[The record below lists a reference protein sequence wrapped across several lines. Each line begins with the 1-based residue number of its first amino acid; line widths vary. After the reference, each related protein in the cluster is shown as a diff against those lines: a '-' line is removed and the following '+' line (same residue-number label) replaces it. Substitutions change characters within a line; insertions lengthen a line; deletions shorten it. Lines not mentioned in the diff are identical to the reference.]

1 MIYMVKYLMDSWTT
15 FEIITILVF
24 IVFSAFFSLSETA
37 ILSVGKIRIRHIAEM
52 GDKNAK
58 RVVRLHENPEQFLTA
73 ILIGNNIVNIS
84 ASVLATDA
92 ALRIFGN
99 SGIAIATGVMTL
111 LILVFGE
118 VIPKTLASRNAE
130 NIAMMVVNPIIIV
143 INILRPIVWF
153 LTTIVNSMILLFGGK
168 EHVKHPFVTEE
179 LINMMLKV
187 GEKEGTIEKHESEI
201 ISNVFD
207 FTDEKAHGVMT
218 PRENIVCIEESETL
232 DTALKLINESGHSRI
247 PVYRKDFDNMIGMI
261 YAKDFLKFRDY
272 ELGRTRVREIL
283 RPLLIV
289 KAGRGISSVM
299 KELQQKKMVI
309 SIVVDSNMK
318 VIGLVSIE
326 DILEELVG
334 EIFDE
339 YDVEAEKSQAG
350 TQNRIKGCNT

>member
-1 MIYMVKYLMDSWTT
+1 MRYKVKYLMDSWIT
-15 FEIITILVF
+15 FEIVLILIL
-24 IVFSAFFSLSETA
+24 IVFSAFFSLSEA
-37 ILSVGKIRIRHIAEM
+37 ALLSVGKIRIRHLAES
-52 GDKNAK
+52 GDHNAK
-58 RVVRLHENPEQFLTA
+58 QVVRLLENPERFLAA

-92 ALRIFGN
+92 ALRYFGD
-99 SGIAIATGVMTL
+99 SGLAIATGVMTL
-111 LILVFGE
+111 FILVFGE
-118 VIPKTLASRNAE
+118 VLPKTIASRNAE
-130 NIAMMVVNPIIIV
+130 NIAMMVANPITIV

-168 EHVKHPFVTEE
+168 ERVKHPFVTEE
-179 LINMMLKV
+179 MINMMLKV
-187 GEKEGTIEKHESEI
+187 GEKEGTIEKHEREI

-218 PRENIVCIEESETL
+218 PRESIVSIEESETL
-232 DTALKLINESGHSRI
+232 ETALKLINESGHSRI

-272 ELGRTRVREIL
+272 ELGRTKVHEIL

-289 KAGRGISSVM
+289 KAGQEISSVM
-299 KELQQKKMVI
+299 KELQQKNMAI
-309 SIVVDSNMK
+309 SIVVDNNMK
-318 VIGLVSIE
+318 VIGLISIE

-339 YDVEAEKSQAG
+339 YDVEAEKDDVKTQAS
-350 TQNRIKGCNT
+350 